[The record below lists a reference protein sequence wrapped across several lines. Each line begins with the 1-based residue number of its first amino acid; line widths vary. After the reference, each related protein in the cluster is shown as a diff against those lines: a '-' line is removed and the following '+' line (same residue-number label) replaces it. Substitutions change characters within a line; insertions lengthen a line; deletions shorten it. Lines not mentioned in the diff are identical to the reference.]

1 MADGGD
7 GDDGVAARRLAAPQR
22 ARRVAHAEPRAR
34 GRVAPHGLL
43 GQTFDGDGVPL
54 NGRQDVHEEGARLL
68 GLTTHAAAE
77 GAIQGTIEDYRLPSP
92 FATAF
97 RYSRFDAK
105 GAVAPRNATA
115 MHAGLVGPKAR
126 APAWDPAGGVDKLV
140 PHLNFVGSDL
150 NRGLPGR
157 RPKAKTAEACYSAC
171 AKTRGCAAF
180 TFITSPGFNEKARH
194 GHDRCWLKKAGFEG
208 RRVLE
213 RDDLRGGGEG
223 VRGQSSA

>member
-1 MADGGD
+1 MH
-7 GDDGVAARRLAAPQR
+7 R
-22 ARRVAHAEPRAR
+22 RRVPRRHGAL
-34 GRVAPHGLL
+34 RVG
-43 GQTFDGDGVPL
+43 
-54 NGRQDVHEEGARLL
+54 
-68 GLTTHAAAE
+68 HAAAE
-77 GAIQGTIEDYRLPSP
+77 GAIEGTIEDYRLPSP

-150 NRGLPGR
+150 NRGRAGR

-194 GHDRCWLKKAGFEG
+194 GHDRCWLKKAGFERGAEYSSGTISGVVG
-208 RRVLE
+208 R
-213 RDDLRGGGEG
+213 EG
-223 VRGQSSA
+223 